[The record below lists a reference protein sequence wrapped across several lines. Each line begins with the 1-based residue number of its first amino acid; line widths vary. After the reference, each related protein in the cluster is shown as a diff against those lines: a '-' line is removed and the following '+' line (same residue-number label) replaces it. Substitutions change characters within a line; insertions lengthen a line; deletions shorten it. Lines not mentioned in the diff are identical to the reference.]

1 MTKKLKT
8 TTKKTKKQPK
18 NNTCLNKGEGQP
30 VPKVIFRT
38 RVRDENIKGS
48 NKFRW
53 KNLKSNDVFKGK
65 RIVVL
70 ALPGAYTPTC
80 SSTHLPGY
88 EAHYDKIRK
97 HGIDEIYVLS
107 VNDAFVMYNW
117 CKKLKVKKVK
127 FLPDGNGDFTRKMG
141 AMVKKNNLG
150 FGDRSWRYSMVVNN
164 GKIEKL
170 FTEHGKKHNC
180 PTDPFRVSDAKT
192 MLKYLKQKK

>member
-1 MTKKLKT
+1 MTTKKT
-8 TTKKTKKQPK
+8 RANTKKTKKCVFK
-18 NNTCLNKGEGQP
+18 SEGSN
-30 VPKVIFRT
+30 VPKVVFRT
-38 RVRDENIKGS
+38 RVRDPKMKSE

-53 KNLKSNDVFKGK
+53 KNLKSDKIFKGK
-65 RIVVL
+65 RVVIL

-88 EAHYDKIRK
+88 EAHYDEIKK

-117 CKKLKVKKVK
+117 CKKLNIKKVK

-150 FGDRSWRYSMVVNN
+150 FGDRSWRYSMIVND
-164 GKIEKL
+164 GKIEKI
-170 FTEHGKKHNC
+170 FTEAGKKNNC

-192 MLKYLKQKK
+192 MLKYLKKFK